1 MPLYVYRCN
10 TCGETFE
17 KMVRLSESDQKQV
30 CPNCSSLQTEKM
42 ISSFAAFGL
51 SGGVS
56 SSGSSSCGG
65 SGRFT

>member
-1 MPLYVYRCN
+1 MPLYVYRCK

-17 KMVRLSESDQKQV
+17 KMMRLSESDQMPV
-30 CPNCSSLQTEKM
+30 CPNCSSSQTEKL

-56 SSGSSSCGG
+56 SSGGSCSG